1 MDEIILTTGRTPQ
14 ILITSQGKLYIKGWD
29 RDEVRINV
37 SGKDNF
43 TAQQEDETVTVQSL
57 SHCEMRVPYEASVT
71 VQAANGETV
80 LKSVTGTLT
89 IQHANG
95 SVTLNDIGTTLIEDV
110 NRDLNA
116 HEIHGDLTIHH
127 ANRFV
132 NVGYVS
138 GNFAAESIAAHLT
151 LKKVEGNIS
160 ARVQGHATL
169 SLDPHPG
176 QTCNVEAHGVLTC
189 HIPPQA
195 NVTLELNGPGPLVTQ
210 FGGKTETAQRHLSAT
225 LGDGSAQVTLT
236 GYAPVTVLER
246 EAGKTSQEFNFDF
259 GDLDLEM
266 DTLSQQISR
275 QVSEQLEMQMGVL
288 DAQMDALMNTGNLS
302 QEKAEQIRARTQEKL
317 NRAQEKIS
325 HAQER
330 AAQKIEKARQ
340 RAESKTGNDFTYG
353 GIDAAREGVRTGMDA
368 AREGVRV
375 GMSAAREALSGVFGP
390 SGSRPTRQTSDPVS
404 DQERMMILNMLSEKK
419 ISIEEAETLLAA
431 LEGRPQ

>member
-1 MDEIILTTGRTPQ
+1 MEEIILTTGHHPQ
-14 ILITSQGKLYIKGWD
+14 IFITSQGKLYIKGWD
-29 RDEVRINV
+29 RDEVRVSV
-37 SGKDNF
+37 SGKDKLI
-43 TAQQEDETVTVQSL
+43 AQQDDETLTVQSL
-57 SHCEMRVPYEASVT
+57 SHCEMRVPYEAGITIHMV
-71 VQAANGETV
+71 NGEAV
-80 LKSVTGTLT
+80 LKSVAGKLT

-95 SVTLNDIGTTLIEDV
+95 SVTLNDVGTTLIEDV

-138 GNFAAESIAAHLT
+138 GNFTAESIAAHLT
-151 LKKVEGNIS
+151 LKNVEGNIS
-160 ARVQGHATL
+160 AHVHGHATL
-169 SLDPHPG
+169 SLNPHPD

-189 HIPPQA
+189 HIPPEA
-195 NVTLELNGPGPLVTQ
+195 NITLEINGPGPLITQ
-210 FGGKTETAQRHLSAT
+210 LGGKTETAQHHLSAQ

-236 GYAPVTVLER
+236 GYAPVTILER
-246 EAGKTSQEFNFDF
+246 EPGKTPQEFTFDF

-266 DTLSQQISR
+266 DTLSQQISH

-288 DAQMDALMNTGNLS
+288 DAQMDALMKTGNLS
-302 QEKAEQIRARTQEKL
+302 QEKADHIRVRTQEKI

-325 HAQER
+325 RAQER
-330 AAQKIEKARQ
+330 AAQKIEDAR
-340 RAESKTGNDFTYG
+340 RKSESKPGRDFTYG
-353 GIDAAREGVRTGMDA
+353 GMDAAREGVRTGMDA

-390 SGSRPTRQTSDPVS
+390 SGARPARQPSDPVS
-404 DQERMMILNMLSEKK
+404 DEERMMILNMLSEKK